1 MIAFHHVTKKYEN
14 TAALDDINFK
24 VNPGEFISIIGKSGS
39 GKSTIVKLIIGEEK
53 PTNGRVLVGS
63 SEVNK
68 LTSDEMPA
76 LRRQIGTIFQD
87 YKLLPNMTAFEN
99 VAFALE
105 MDGHPEHEIEN
116 LVPQMLDMVGLVDKV
131 NNFPHQLSGGEKQ
144 RVAIARSMVHR
155 PSVVIA
161 DEPTGNLDDI
171 NTEEILK
178 LLMKINE
185 FGTTVILA
193 THSRHVVDSIQ
204 KRVIS
209 LSNGKIVRDEE
220 KGKYII
226 V

>member
-53 PTNGRVLVGS
+53 PTNGRVVGS

>member
-1 MIAFHHVTKKYEN
+1 M
-14 TAALDDINFK
+14 AALDDINFK

-53 PTNGRVLVGS
+53 PTNGRILVGS

-68 LTSDEMPA
+68 LSSDELPG

-87 YKLLPNMTAFEN
+87 FKLLPNMTAFEN

-105 MDGHPEHEIEN
+105 MDGHPDHEIEN
-116 LVPQMLDMVGLVDKV
+116 SVAQMLDMVGLADKA
-131 NNFPHQLSGGEKQ
+131 NNFSHQLSGGEKQ
-144 RVAIARSMVHR
+144 RVAIARAMVHR

-178 LLMKINE
+178 LLFKINE

-209 LSNGKIVRDEE
+209 LSGGKIIRDEE